1 MVRERRAT
9 AKMCVGCPCY
19 MTGEFVGLMAFVSS
33 KSCSSLFCAL
43 LCYPCACTYTYM
55 NQVHARTYTYMHAC
69 VHTHRHIHT
78 HTHRHTHTHTHDVHN
93 YLLPGVSCN
102 ECHIN
107 TATCQCV
114 KCDCVMCR
122 PCFDKVRTLYCV
134 MCRPCFDKV
143 RTLYCVV
150 CRPCFEELRTL

>member
-1 MVRERRAT
+1 MTSACTGHLLGTEVGKVVRERRAT
-9 AKMCVGCPCY
+9 AKICFGCLCH
-19 MTGEFVGLMAFVSS
+19 MTGEFVGLITFVSS

-43 LCYPCACTYTYM
+43 LCYLCVCTRAYMYVSTCAYT
-55 NQVHARTYTYMHAC
+55 
-69 VHTHRHIHT
+69 
-78 HTHRHTHTHTHDVHN
+78 HTHTHTHEVHN

-122 PCFDKVRTLYCV
+122 PCFDKVRTLYCSA
-134 MCRPCFDKV
+134 CRPCFDKV
-143 RTLYCVV
+143 ENTLILLLCDPMPVV
-150 CRPCFEELRTL
+150 S